1 MVFQFVLKF
10 SEYCETHEILLT
22 PLPVIEVTADLE
34 EAGVTVEGVVVE
46 AHLTGY
52 HDCHFD
58 VKSDSLGAGDPQ
70 PGHLT
75 QDVVLLKL
83 LQAVDLQVG
92 FPQQLQR
99 LRVLCAHV
107 DWTWK
112 PE

>member
-1 MVFQFVLKF
+1 MFLNSPNIVNLN
-10 SEYCETHEILLT
+10 HEILLT

-46 AHLTGY
+46 THLTGY
-52 HDCHFD
+52 HNCHFD

-70 PGHLT
+70 PRHLT

-83 LQAVDLQVG
+83 LQPVDLQVG

-112 PE
+112 SE